1 MATAYQ
7 VKTKIFEG
15 PMHLLLELVE
25 NRKLF
30 VNEVS
35 LSEVTDEYLKHVR
48 ALPEME
54 YADMTSFLLVAATL
68 ILIKSRS
75 LLPNLTLSE
84 EEKKDIG
91 SLETRVRLY
100 ALVQKIGE
108 IIKEKFGQ
116 EIIFSREEFRN
127 EEVVFAPDTSL
138 SIVKLHEALKGVIAA
153 IPKKEILPEIEV
165 KKVISIE
172 EMLENLTKRIEEGM
186 KLSFSTFSSP
196 SGQAGAPKTKEEKVI
211 IIVSFLAM
219 LELVRQGIMDV
230 LQHSNF
236 QEIEMTKNLNQEVGL
251 LGSHAEV

>member
-1 MATAYQ
+1 MPTAYQ

-48 ALPEME
+48 GLSGPSLSSRAGME

-127 EEVVFAPDTSL
+127 EEVVFAPDASL
-138 SIVKLHEALKGVIAA
+138 SIAKLHEALNGVIAA

-186 KLSFSTFSSP
+186 KLSFSTFSGHGFSL
-196 SGQAGAPKTKEEKVI
+196 GAPKTKEEKVVL
-211 IIVSFLAM
+211 IVSFLAM
-219 LELVRQGIMDV
+219 LELVRQGIMDA
-230 LQHSNF
+230 LQHANF
-236 QEIEMTKNLNQEVGL
+236 QEIEMMKNNYE
-251 LGSHAEV
+251 

>member
-186 KLSFSTFSSP
+186 KLSFSSF
-196 SGQAGAPKTKEEKVI
+196 SGQNGTPKTKEEKVTV
-211 IIVSFLAM
+211 IVSFLAM

-236 QEIEMTKNLNQEVGL
+236 QDIEMSKNNYEL
-251 LGSHAEV
+251 